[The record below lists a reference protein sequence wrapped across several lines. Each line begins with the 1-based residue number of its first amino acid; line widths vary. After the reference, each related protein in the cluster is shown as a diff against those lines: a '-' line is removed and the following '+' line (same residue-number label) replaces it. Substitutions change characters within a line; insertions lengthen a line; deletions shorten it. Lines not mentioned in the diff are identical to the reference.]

1 MPGKKQSEYSCF
13 IAVPYSPEFTHVREA
28 VIKGVED
35 ANFRIISLDRN
46 PIRPGSTIQE
56 AIINELAASDCIAAV
71 ITNRNPN
78 VFFEVGLARA
88 MGKGLLLIAQK
99 SAVNDIPFDL
109 REFRVLIYDETTKG
123 LSDLIKRISKSLFEY
138 RKFPQRLSVLP
149 GSLQIP
155 KPFFT
160 DWERLGER
168 EVENLCRELLAQ
180 MGFQHL
186 EWGKF
191 AKEIDLVAELPRKD
205 PDGFE
210 YRELWLISL
219 GIHVPIEISLKM
231 VADDAGYFLHRIFK
245 YSERFEKNY
254 SRRTE
259 TPVTFLSIFYREYP
273 EFRELERFRERLER
287 RRLGEESFRYNIR
300 LRTWDREYL
309 TSLVQKFPQIGY
321 KYFSDEGRI
330 RSTTRKSYEDLYK
343 ENSELVARQAELIA
357 KLEDEK
363 NRRIRAERD
372 SVWKDISFSAAHKI
386 GNPIFAIETDLDPL
400 VKRVREQRT
409 GEAEEV
415 VNNIRSSVEKAKA
428 FVEQFKSLARSQEIK
443 QVPTA
448 LPPIFDDIRRN
459 LCSSGIDC
467 QVECPPDLVVFAD
480 PDRLAEVFDE
490 LVANAKHWFDKPEK
504 KFELK
509 AVYPAPEPIPG
520 PLDSTQ
526 EYVLIHVKDNGCGIP
541 VSNKQRIF
549 DAFFT
554 TFDHGTGLGL
564 ALVRRIIEG
573 HGGTIMETGI
583 PGQGA
588 DFEIYLPV
596 PPGKKMRR
604 KPPAKTRSRKKSS

>member
-13 IAVPYSPEFTHVREA
+13 IAVPYSPEFDPVREA
-28 VIKGVED
+28 VIRGVEEAD
-35 ANFRIISLDRN
+35 FQVIFPDRN
-46 PIRPGSTIQE
+46 LIRHANCIQE
-56 AIINELAASDCIAAV
+56 AIINELTGTDCIAAV

-88 MGKGLLLIAQK
+88 MGKGLLLIAHK
-99 SAVNDIPFDL
+99 SAVNDIPFNL
-109 REFRVLIYDETTKG
+109 SGFSVLIYDDTTAG
-123 LSDLIKRISKSLFEY
+123 LADLAKRVSKSLLEY
-138 RKFPQRLSVLP
+138 RKSPQRLSGLP
-149 GSLQIP
+149 GSVQIP
-155 KPFFT
+155 QPFFT

-186 EWGKF
+186 EWEKF

-210 YRELWLISL
+210 FRELWLISL
-219 GIHVPIEISLKM
+219 GIHMPIGIFIEMFGK
-231 VADDAGYFLHRIFK
+231 DPEYFFHRVFK
-245 YSERFEKNY
+245 YSERFEKY
-254 SRRTE
+254 YTRGTE
-259 TPVTFLSIFYREYP
+259 TSATLLFIFYREYSG
-273 EFRELERFRERLER
+273 FKELERFRERLER
-287 RRLGEESFRYNIR
+287 SWVGYNIR

-400 VKRVREQRT
+400 VKRVREHRAE
-409 GEAEEV
+409 EAEDV
-415 VNNIRSSVEKAKA
+415 VKNIRSSVEKAKA

-443 QVPTA
+443 PVPTA

-459 LCSSGIDC
+459 SCSSGIDC
-467 QVECPPDLVVFAD
+467 QIECPPGLVVFAD

-526 EYVLIHVKDNGCGIP
+526 EYVLIHVKDNGGGIP

-573 HGGTIMETGI
+573 HGGIIMETGI

-596 PPGKKMRR
+596 PPGKKMKR
-604 KPPAKTRSRKKSS
+604 KPPTKTRSRKKSS